1 MVQLTGPRQSD
12 MDKLQTAGV
21 TEGLLQVRILGG
33 GGGGGLR
40 TMLHAI
46 ILKQLIAAKMG

>member
-21 TEGLLQVRILGG
+21 TEGLLQVRILGL
-33 GGGGGLR
+33 GGLR